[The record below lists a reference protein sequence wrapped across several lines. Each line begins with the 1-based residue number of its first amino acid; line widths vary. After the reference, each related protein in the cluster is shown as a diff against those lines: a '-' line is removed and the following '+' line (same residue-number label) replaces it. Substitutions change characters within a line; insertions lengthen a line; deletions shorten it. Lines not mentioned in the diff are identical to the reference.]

1 MGFAMPTIN
10 DNKEGWGP
18 GTPPEKFDGM
28 PYAPFEKRAFIGRMA
43 DWSARAEQYRER
55 MRNRPAAVT
64 NEAFTFTAEDT
75 EGFNLVD
82 TQKAMPQPGWDRGMR
97 GRGRG
102 RFGGR
107 FGGRGGGKGG
117 AQPMGAEAKFN
128 AKFNAKKAP
137 QAPVSKWKKNQAANF
152 ANRWNEQ
159 KQPRV
164 RESAVDVRPEWT
176 VRGQITF
183 QELAKM
189 TMDVP
194 DSAEVH
200 SCGTVSY
207 YDKQYDRCTP
217 KSDKKLERVEERA
230 FYKVSTSDD
239 PIIAR
244 LHDEPAHS
252 KVRVFATD
260 AILAVLMAAGR
271 SSYSWDIV
279 VNRVGDKLFLDKR
292 ADAPID
298 YVTCN
303 ETAHD
308 TGDEDRDSM
317 NHPAKLM
324 QEATFINQNFSQ
336 QVLSKTDEPLKF
348 TDPKNPFAEGSED
361 VPAPVGYKY
370 RVFKLGKAPKGDEAD
385 SRLQLLC
392 RTEIDGVIKGKNEA
406 DPDLLMRLYALNET
420 DAKLVAGGIDWRQK
434 LESQRGAVL
443 ATELKNNSNKLAKW
457 TLQAMLA
464 GVDLIKLG
472 YVSRNHVRDSFNHV
486 ILGTQ
491 SYKPKE
497 FATHINL
504 NVNNSWGILKAVI
517 DLCLQLEEGKYLL
530 LKDPNKPVIR
540 FFAIPPDAFEEPEEV
555 GLEEGEGEEED

>member
-1 MGFAMPTIN
+1 
-10 DNKEGWGP
+10 
-18 GTPPEKFDGM
+18 
-28 PYAPFEKRAFIGRMA
+28 
-43 DWSARAEQYRER
+43 
-55 MRNRPAAVT
+55 
-64 NEAFTFTAEDT
+64 
-75 EGFNLVD
+75 
-82 TQKAMPQPGWDRGMR
+82 
-97 GRGRG
+97 
-102 RFGGR
+102 
-107 FGGRGGGKGG
+107 
-117 AQPMGAEAKFN
+117 
-128 AKFNAKKAP
+128 
-137 QAPVSKWKKNQAANF
+137 
-152 ANRWNEQ
+152 
-159 KQPRV
+159 
-164 RESAVDVRPEWT
+164 VDVRPEWA
-176 VRGQITF
+176 VKGQITF

-194 DSAEVH
+194 ESAEVH
-200 SCGTVSY
+200 SCGAVSY
-207 YDKQYDRCTP
+207 YDKAYDRCTP
-217 KSDKKLERVEERA
+217 KSDKPLERIEGRA

-239 PIIAR
+239 PVIAR
-244 LHDEPAHS
+244 LHDEPANAN
-252 KVRVFATD
+252 VRVFATD

-271 SSYSWDIV
+271 SSYSWDII

-292 ADAPID
+292 VDCPID

-308 TGDEDRDSM
+308 TGDEEKDSM
-317 NHPAKLM
+317 NHPVKLM

-336 QVLSKTDEPLKF
+336 QVLSKTDAPLEFAEK
-348 TDPKNPFAEGSED
+348 KNPFADGSDE

-370 RVFKLGKAPKGDEAD
+370 RVFKLGKAPKVGDAD

-392 RTEIDGVIKGKNEA
+392 RTEVDGVMKGKNEG
-406 DPDLLMRLYALNET
+406 DDDLLMRLYALNEA

-504 NVNNSWGILKAVI
+504 NVNNAWGILKAII
-517 DLCLQLEEGKYLL
+517 DLCLQLEEGRFLL

-540 FFAIPPDAFEEPEEV
+540 FYSIPQDAFEEPEEM
-555 GLEEGEGEEED
+555 GPEDGEEEEED

>member
-1 MGFAMPTIN
+1 MGFSLPTLN
-10 DNKEGWGP
+10 DSPEGWGP
-18 GTPPEKFDGM
+18 GAPPDKFENI
-28 PYAPFEKRAFIGRMA
+28 PYAPFDKRAFVGRMA

-55 MRNRPAAVT
+55 QRNRPATVT
-64 NEAFTFTAEDT
+64 NEAFAYMAEDT

-82 TQKAMPQPGWDRGMR
+82 TQKAQPQAGWDRGMR

-107 FGGRGGGKGG
+107 GRGQGRW
-117 AQPMGAEAKFN
+117 AAAPMGAEAKFV

-137 QAPVSKWKKNQAANF
+137 QAPVSKWRKNQAANY

-159 KQPRV
+159 KPPRV
-164 RESAVDVRPEWT
+164 RESSVDVRPDWT

-183 QELAKM
+183 QELSKM
-189 TMDVP
+189 TMDAPESV
-194 DSAEVH
+194 EVH
-200 SCGTVSY
+200 SCGTINY
-207 YDKQYDRCTP
+207 YDKTYDRITP
-217 KSDKKLERVEERA
+217 KSERPLERIEGRA

-239 PIIAR
+239 PVIAR
-244 LHDEPAHS
+244 LHSEPEH
-252 KVRVFATD
+252 KDVRVYATD

-271 SSYSWDIV
+271 SSYSWDII
-279 VNRVGDKLFLDKR
+279 VNRVGDKLFFDKR
-292 ADAPID
+292 VDCPID

-308 TGDEDRDSM
+308 TGDEERESM
-317 NHPAKLM
+317 NHPLKLM
-324 QEATFINQNFSQ
+324 QEATFVNQNFSQ
-336 QVLSKTDEPLKF
+336 QVLSKTEEPFRF
-348 TDPKNPFAEGSED
+348 TDPADPFATVGAEET
-361 VPAPVGYKY
+361 PAPVGYKY
-370 RVFKLGKAPKGDEAD
+370 RVFQLGKPPKEGEAD
-385 SRLQLLC
+385 GRIKLLC
-392 RTEIDGVIKGKNEA
+392 RTEIDCAMKGKNPE
-406 DPDLLMRLYALNET
+406 DDDILMRLYALNET
-420 DAKLVAGGIDWRQK
+420 DAKLTAGIDWRQK

-457 TLQAMLA
+457 TIQAMLA

-472 YVSRNHVRDSFNHV
+472 YVSRYHVRDSFNHV

-504 NVNNSWGILKAVI
+504 NMNNAWGILKAIV

-540 FFAIPPDAFEEPEEV
+540 FYSIPQDAFDEVDDAGPEE
-555 GLEEGEGEEED
+555 GGDED